1 MSESL
6 SVIVDGESLLNDG
19 VAILL
24 YEIFQDLLKEQQEGI
39 ENTPGELAGKIIL
52 MFFRIAVGGPVFG
65 YVSAKV
71 TIFCLS
77 KIFNDAV
84 VEITITLVSAYL
96 TYYIA
101 EDVLGVSGVCAV
113 VLLGITMSSEKT
125 CISPDILEE
134 VHEFWEMAARKFI

>member
-1 MSESL
+1 MIFL
-6 SVIVDGESLLNDG
+6 KFWYQVLN
-19 VAILL
+19 
-24 YEIFQDLLKEQQEGI
+24 
-39 ENTPGELAGKIIL
+39 
-52 MFFRIAVGGPVFG
+52 RI
-65 YVSAKV
+65 
-71 TIFCLS
+71 
-77 KIFNDAV
+77 

-134 VHEFWEMAARKFI
+134 VHEFWVQKFIGKLFIY